1 MITSEPKE
9 LHIAYLGPAGT
20 FSEEAVHK
28 YLKGGKA
35 KLTACSTME
44 EICRG
49 IKDCRWEEGMLP
61 VENSTEGAVGEAMD
75 LLAAADLDLIIRGEV
90 LLPIRHCLLAP
101 PGVKIEQVELVA
113 SHPQAIGQCRVYL
126 ERNLPGVNVL
136 EMASTAHA
144 AREIARE
151 KRPWA
156 VIASAAA
163 SVYGLDIL
171 ARDISDC
178 KENIT
183 RFLILGRG
191 EAGNAEDS
199 KTTIVL
205 TLSDRPGALHSILG
219 EFAGRGINLTRIESR
234 PSKRRLGEYIFFV
247 DFSGHKDH
255 PEIVETL
262 EKVKE
267 KCIKC
272 RVAGSYP
279 AATATAHDYLP
290 VQSLEDLRRKINVID
305 REILYLL
312 ARRITLSDQ
321 AARFKDV
328 NNIRDAVRE
337 KEILNRLMEEATGR
351 GVDPSFVNILFKT
364 ILDYSVARQRAINS
378 GRFGAPFCS
387 RE

>member
-1 MITSEPKE
+1 MKTSDKNV
-9 LHIAYLGPAGT
+9 LHIAYLGPSGT

-28 YLKGGKA
+28 YLNGGRA
-35 KLTACSTME
+35 KLTACTTME

-49 IKDCRWEEGMLP
+49 IKDCRWDEGMLP

-75 LLAAADLDLIIRGEV
+75 LLAAADLDLTIRGEV

-101 PGVKIEQVELVA
+101 PGVTIEQIELVA

-126 ERNLPGVNVL
+126 ERNLSGVNVL

-163 SVYGLDIL
+163 AVYGLDIL

-183 RFLILGRG
+183 RFLILGRE
-191 EAGNAEDS
+191 EAGNAKES

-247 DFSGHKDH
+247 DFSGHKNH
-255 PEIVETL
+255 PEIIETL

-267 KCIKC
+267 KCISC

-290 VQSLEDLRRKINVID
+290 VQSLDDLRRKINVVD

-312 ARRITLSDQ
+312 ARRMTLSDQ
-321 AARFKDV
+321 AARFKDI
-328 NNIRDAVRE
+328 NKIRDSIRE
-337 KEILNRLMEEATGR
+337 KEILNRLMEEAADR
-351 GVDPSFVNILFKT
+351 GLDPIFVNTLFKI
-364 ILDYSVARQRAINS
+364 ILDHSVARQREITS
-378 GRFGAPFCS
+378 GRFGASFCT